1 MLNTGKKI
9 ASIPMRD
16 GSTPTEATGRPAG
29 SNEGTPSDS
38 WNNIARIY
46 HIPEGTSKVKIT
58 IKAKEDGD
66 FKGVQDGFII
76 GGVGVATGPGMQLT
90 TNVTSEGKS
99 GEYGFTKDKL
109 YKRSQEGKLNLE
121 LKNVGGVENTFPYG
135 GTFNIK
141 VQVPKGVKLGTV
153 STTNYKK
160 LDLSKAKGESIWT
173 DQGYLTNVRY
183 DEATNTL
190 SMDVNAVQYGKNN
203 LKAAGET
210 SKKFSIPFTTED
222 DYVGDA
228 TFKVTGTGGMGTQ
241 DAEGNRIYPWLWT
254 GDKGPYAY
262 DGNYKANGLRWTDNP
277 DYYYNRTIYIDARK
291 PKSATVEEVHTD
303 SVVGDSDA
311 KNQEKYLLVNTGDAP
326 GSLTPSD
333 DEIKANLKKVADNN
347 GVTLSDEETA
357 KRIAEIKKSFT
368 N

>member
-1 MLNTGKKI
+1 M
-9 ASIPMRD
+9 
-16 GSTPTEATGRPAG
+16 
-29 SNEGTPSDS
+29 
-38 WNNIARIY
+38 
-46 HIPEGTSKVKIT
+46 
-58 IKAKEDGD
+58 
-66 FKGVQDGFII
+66 
-76 GGVGVATGPGMQLT
+76 
-90 TNVTSEGKS
+90 
-99 GEYGFTKDKL
+99 
-109 YKRSQEGKLNLE
+109 
-121 LKNVGGVENTFPYG
+121 KNVGGVENTFPYG

-210 SKKFSIPFTTED
+210 SRKFSIPFTTKD

-241 DAEGNRIYPWLWT
+241 DAEGNRIHPWLWS
-254 GDKGPYAY
+254 GDKGPYAF

-311 KNQEKYLLVNTGDAP
+311 KIKINTY
-326 GSLTPSD
+326 
-333 DEIKANLKKVADNN
+333 
-347 GVTLSDEETA
+347 
-357 KRIAEIKKSFT
+357 
-368 N
+368 